1 MMPIFSAL
9 LTFVAAIVASVVA
22 VFFVEVIAALTLGR
36 RYDKLPSNTNSDIA
50 PRIAVLV
57 PAHNESAGLLPT
69 LEDIKR
75 QLRPGDRVLV
85 VADNSTDDTAAVAR
99 AAGAEV
105 IERQDPTRRGK
116 GYALDFGIQHL
127 SATPPVILIM
137 MDADCRIAANAITR
151 LTRLC
156 AMTHRPVQALYL
168 MTAPA
173 NSRINHQVAE
183 FAWRVKNWLRPLGL
197 WGLGL
202 PCQLMGTGMAFPWE
216 VIRSVD
222 LANGWLVEDLK
233 LGLDLAAQ
241 GHPPLFCPSALVSS
255 QFGSSAKAARTQR
268 ERWERGHIG
277 MILTTAP
284 QLFGRAVADRNW
296 NLLALTLDL
305 AVPPLSLLAM
315 LVIGIVCFTAVCA
328 LLGISLSA
336 LIVSGAALATFV
348 LAALLAWLKCG
359 RDVVPFGTV
368 LSIPLYILGKL
379 GLYRIK
385 IFNKSDAQWVRTDRA
400 ESE

>member
-1 MMPIFSAL
+1 MVPIFSAL
-9 LTFVAAIVASVVA
+9 LTFAAAIVALIVA

-36 RYDKLPSNTNSDIA
+36 RYDGLPSNIISDVA
-50 PRIAVLV
+50 ARIAILV

-69 LEDIKR
+69 LIDIKQ
-75 QLRPGDRVLV
+75 QLRSGDRMLV
-85 VADNSTDDTAAVAR
+85 VADNCTDDTATVAR
-99 AAGAEV
+99 TAGAEV
-105 IERQDPTRRGK
+105 IERNDPARRGK

-127 SATPPVILIM
+127 SAASPDIVIMI
-137 MDADCRIAANAITR
+137 DADCRIAANAITR
-151 LTRLC
+151 LAGLSAVTN
-156 AMTHRPVQALYL
+156 RPVQALYL
-168 MTAPA
+168 MAAPA
-173 NSRINHQVAE
+173 NSKVNQQVAE

-197 WGLGL
+197 WALQL

-233 LGLDLAAQ
+233 LGLDLTSQ
-241 GHPPLFCPSALVSS
+241 GHSPLFCPSARVSS
-255 QFGSSAKAARTQR
+255 EFGSSARAARTQR
-268 ERWERGHIG
+268 ERWERGHIS

-284 QLFGRAVADRNW
+284 RLLYEAIAHRNW

-315 LVIGIVCFTAVCA
+315 LVIGIVCITAICA
-328 LLGISLSA
+328 LFGCSLSA
-336 LIVSGAALATFV
+336 LIVSGAALTAFV
-348 LAALLAWLKCG
+348 LAAFLAWLKCG
-359 RDVVPFGTV
+359 RDVVPMSTI
-368 LSIPLYILGKL
+368 LSIPFYILGKL

-385 IFNKSDAQWVRTDRA
+385 IFSKSDLQWVRTDRT

>member
-1 MMPIFSAL
+1 MASIFSAL
-9 LTFVAAIVASVVA
+9 LTFGAAIVASVVA
-22 VFFVEVIAALTLGR
+22 VFFVEVIAALTLR
-36 RYDKLPSNTNSDIA
+36 RRSDALSSNASSGIA
-50 PRIAVLV
+50 ARIAVLV

-69 LEDIKR
+69 LDDIKR
-75 QLRPGDRVLV
+75 QLRSGDRVLV
-85 VADNSTDDTAAVAR
+85 VADNCTDDTATIAR
-99 AAGAEV
+99 TAGAEV
-105 IERQDPTRRGK
+105 LERHEPARRGK

-127 SATPPVILIM
+127 SSAPPDILIM
-137 MDADCRIAANAITR
+137 IDADCRVAANAITR
-151 LTRLC
+151 LTQLC
-156 AMTHRPVQALYL
+156 AITHRPVQALYL
-168 MTAPA
+168 MAAPA

-197 WGLGL
+197 WTLGL

-216 VIRSVD
+216 VIRGVD

-284 QLFGRAVADRNW
+284 RLFRRAVMDRNW
-296 NLLALTLDL
+296 NLLALTFDL

-315 LVIGIVCFTAVCA
+315 LVVGIVCLTAACA
-328 LLGISLSA
+328 LLGFSLSA
-336 LIVSGAALATFV
+336 LIVSGAALAAFV
-348 LAALLAWLKCG
+348 LAAFLAWLKCG
-359 RDVVPFGTV
+359 RDVVPIGTV
-368 LSIPLYILGKL
+368 ISIPLYILGKL

-385 IFNKSDAQWVRTDRA
+385 IFNKTDAQWVRTDRT

>member
-1 MMPIFSAL
+1 M
-9 LTFVAAIVASVVA
+9 LTAIAVIVASVVA

-36 RYDKLPSNTNSDIA
+36 RYDALSSDVNFDIDA
-50 PRIAVLV
+50 RVAVLV

-69 LEDIKR
+69 LDDIKL
-75 QLRPGDRVLV
+75 QLRSNDRVLV
-85 VADNSTDDTAAVAR
+85 VADNCTDDTAAIAR
-99 AAGAEV
+99 TAGAEV
-105 IERQDPTRRGK
+105 IERQDSARRGK

-127 SATPPVILIM
+127 SSAPPDILIM
-137 MDADCRIAANAITR
+137 VDADCRVAANAIAR
-151 LTRLC
+151 LTQLC
-156 AMTHRPVQALYL
+156 AMTQRPVQALYL
-168 MTAPA
+168 MAAPA

-197 WGLGL
+197 WALGL

-216 VIRSVD
+216 VIRGVD

-284 QLFGRAVADRNW
+284 RLFRRAVMDRNW
-296 NLLALTLDL
+296 NLLALTFDL

-315 LVIGIVCFTAVCA
+315 LVVGIVCLTAACA
-328 LLGISLSA
+328 LLGFSLSA
-336 LIVSGAALATFV
+336 LIVSGAALAAFV
-348 LAALLAWLKCG
+348 LAAFLAWLKCG
-359 RDVVPFGTV
+359 RDVVPIGTV
-368 LSIPLYILGKL
+368 ISIPLYILGKL

-385 IFNKSDAQWVRTDRA
+385 IFNKRDAQWVRTDRT

>member
-1 MMPIFSAL
+1 MVPIFSAL
-9 LTFVAAIVASVVA
+9 LTFGAAIVALVVA
-22 VFFVEVIAALTLGR
+22 VFLVEVVAALTLGR
-36 RYDKLPSNTNSDIA
+36 RYDGLPSITDSDVA
-50 PRIAVLV
+50 ARITVLV

-69 LEDIKR
+69 LDDINR
-75 QLRPGDRVLV
+75 QLRPGDRILV
-85 VADNSTDDTAAVAR
+85 VADNCTDDTAPMAR
-99 AAGAEV
+99 TTGAEV
-105 IERQDPTRRGK
+105 IERHDPAKRGK

-127 SATPPVILIM
+127 SSAPPDILIII
-137 MDADCRIAANAITR
+137 DADCRIAANSMAR

-156 AMTHRPVQALYL
+156 ARTRRPVQALYL
-168 MTAPA
+168 MAAPA

-197 WGLGL
+197 FSLGL

-216 VIRSVD
+216 VIRKVD

-268 ERWERGHIG
+268 ERWERGHIS
-277 MILTTAP
+277 MIPTTAP
-284 QLFGRAVADRNW
+284 RLFCRAAVDRNW
-296 NLLALTLDL
+296 NLIALTLDL

-315 LVIGIVCFTAVCA
+315 LVIGIVSITAVCA
-328 LLGISLSA
+328 LLGLSLSA
-336 LIVSGAALATFV
+336 FIVSGAALTAFV
-348 LAALLAWLKCG
+348 LAAFLAWLKCG
-359 RDVVPFGTV
+359 RDVVPIGTA

-385 IFNKSDAQWVRTDRA
+385 MFNKRDAQWVRTDRA
-400 ESE
+400 ESD